1 MLGLPPETLPE
12 TGGVLS
18 RTPDWEANPTYVA
31 ATGIFVLLAVGTLL
45 ASLAVRRIGR

>member
-18 RTPDWEANPTYVA
+18 RTPDWEAKPTYVA